1 MSGGGYGWGALLFGG
16 AVEGLGADL
25 GGALLRMVLALLAVC
40 ALAWLVLRVGLP
52 RLLKTL
58 RLPAAEGGALRV
70 IERQVLS
77 VGKTLWLVE
86 VEGRRLLIGAS
97 EGGLRLIT
105 EVSTPPRAPAGR
117 PVEVGPHGETGE
129 TL

>member
-1 MSGGGYGWGALLFGG
+1 MSGGAVGWGALLVGG
-16 AVEGLGADL
+16 AVDGLAGDL

-40 ALAWLVLRVGLP
+40 ALAWLLLRVGLP

-70 IERQVLS
+70 VERQVLS

-86 VEGRRLLIGAS
+86 VGGRRLLIGGS
-97 EGGLRLIT
+97 EGGLRLLA
-105 EVSTPPRAPAGR
+105 EVSAPTRRPQEAGR
-117 PVEVGPHGETGE
+117 RGETGE
-129 TL
+129 AP